1 MAQRYNTGNPRPS
14 NSMKDLNDNALAYD
28 DFLNGEQDEA
38 YDRFQK
44 PFPTVRRQ
52 VADRIDEITGAQKS
66 IEQYTDEAKQAA
78 DNAQNIA
85 DANTYY
91 TSPTDPDGTIAGIAG
106 TPAGKSFRVAI
117 QDATLSVVAFNYYLN
132 DNGTAEFIT
141 SYPNKRY
148 LDMVNALAES
158 TDKRTSGLNTDNSSR
173 YGFELGFNDGTSPLY
188 LDDDDSIVAPGGIKG
203 NPNTRQLNVL
213 DTVVS
218 PMVRSLGDLMSGG
231 VVISDDSHNAIEFV
245 FNDGSCP
252 FYIDPVTDKGVFPA
266 GIDGQLGGG
275 SLTPALNGDFFA
287 IGDSIF
293 DNGVAHSGPA
303 ATGDSWGPTVRATF
317 PPVWASLESQGRI
330 QFAGVSAKAG
340 ATVSQI
346 ATDHLPKAL
355 AAKPTFCLVE
365 GGRNDV
371 FYGISIDNVTIPTFE
386 SMFTTLMN
394 AGIIPIVCIS
404 AAQNNDS
411 NNTWRSE
418 EFKLNSWL
426 RAYAKNKRLPI
437 VDFHKYT
444 ADASGNWL
452 PGGSDDGVH
461 PTVAGAKM
469 MSEAIYDGLI
479 DWILPAYQTI
489 AEEQLSVAGLTNN
502 KLLNPLFMNVTGT
515 IPDGWVTTGSPTS
528 LISTDPEVR
537 GNIWTLT
544 GNATQTVTVT
554 PGKKMALGFKV
565 KTQAGKFEFY
575 AVAGNGDSL
584 NHLAGIRDWWS
595 AMDDWGYFYYEFI
608 VPEGVTQVTV
618 CYRAGAPSHNV
629 CQAGLF
635 ELTEV

>member
-1 MAQRYNTGNPRPS
+1 MAELREEAEWEDSIYQIQRGDEVSGGRDGVANIPTRQLANRTKYLKVETDKAIGLAMAATGTYNS
-14 NSMKDLNDNALAYD
+14 IED
-28 DFLNGEQDEA
+28 
-38 YDRFQK
+38 
-44 PFPTVRRQ
+44 
-52 VADRIDEITGAQKS
+52 AQKAVNDGSETKRFLS
-66 IEQYTDEAKQAA
+66 IRSFLDEYWTEEYQVVNGVVTPTGKKL
-78 DNAQNIA
+78 IS
-85 DANTYY
+85 DAFVRALEVIVMSLDRRVDGLQ
-91 TSPTDPDGTIAGIAG
+91 TSSDSQFPIEITDPDG
-106 TPAGKSFRVAI
+106 KS
-117 QDATLSVVAFNYYLN
+117 AFY
-132 DNGTAEFIT
+132 A
-141 SYPNKRY
+141 
-148 LDMVNALAES
+148 
-158 TDKRTSGLNTDNSSR
+158 DKHGHT
-173 YGFELGFNDGTSPLY
+173 
-188 LDDDDSIVAPGGIKG
+188 VHPGGIKG
-203 NPNTRQLNVL
+203 NPATNVL
-213 DTVVS
+213 SLVDPVVAEDLK
-218 PMVRSLGDLMSGG
+218 SLGNLNIKDIVLSPGSDNIIE
-231 VVISDDSHNAIEFV
+231 VVDAEGKCSAYNRK
-245 FNDGSCP
+245 DG
-252 FYIDPVTDKGVFPA
+252 KWVFPA
-266 GIDGQLGGG
+266 GIEGQIGGG
-275 SLTPALNGDFFA
+275 GLTPALNGDFFA
-287 IGDSIF
+287 IGDSLF

-317 PPVWASLESQGRI
+317 PPVWASLKSQGRI

-340 ATVSQI
+340 ATVPQI

-365 GGRNDV
+365 GGRNDIIS
-371 FYGISIDNVTIPTFE
+371 GISIDNVTIPTFE

-394 AGIIPIVCIS
+394 AGIIPIVCTS

-418 EFKLNSWL
+418 EFRLNSWL
-426 RAYAKNKRLPI
+426 RAYAKKNRLPL

-444 ADASGNWL
+444 ADAAGNWL

-469 MSEAIYDGLI
+469 MYEAIYDGLI

-502 KLLNPLFMNVTGT
+502 KLLNPLFMNVTGN
-515 IPDGWVTTGSPTS
+515 IPDGWVMTGTPTS
-528 LISTDPEVR
+528 LISTDPAVK

-544 GNATQTVTVT
+544 GNATQTVTVI

-575 AVAGNGDSL
+575 AVSGDSDSL

-595 AMDDWGYFYYEFI
+595 AMDDWGYFYYEFT

-618 CYRAGAPSHNV
+618 CYRAGSPSHNI

-635 ELTEV
+635 ELNEV